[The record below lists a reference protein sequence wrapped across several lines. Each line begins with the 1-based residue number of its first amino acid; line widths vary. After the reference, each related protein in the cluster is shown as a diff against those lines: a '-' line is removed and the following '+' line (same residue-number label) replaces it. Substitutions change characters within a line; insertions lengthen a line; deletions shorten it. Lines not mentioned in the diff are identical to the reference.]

1 MTLNNVVGGAL
12 FILGVLMVIIALAAF
27 VKVQFFSGKKKS
39 LKEINET
46 LKQVNALL
54 KSWTKI
60 LLLIPA
66 PMRHIFVLL
75 PLGLI
80 VALGGVLILIY
91 KPI

>member
-1 MTLNNVVGGAL
+1 MTLNDVVGIAL
-12 FILGVLMVIIALAAF
+12 LIMGGLMAIIALAAF
-27 VKVQFFSGKKKS
+27 VQVQFFSGTKKG
-39 LKEINET
+39 LTET
-46 LKQVNALL
+46 LKQVNELL

-60 LLLIPA
+60 LLLIPE

-80 VALGGVLILIY
+80 VAGVGVWILTK